1 MEEQG
6 PLGPTP
12 GAEALKAQ
20 WVALNEVVSE
30 LRNREGE
37 VPRDVIENLRVAR
50 VVLLHYE
57 YDPHT
62 TERTL
67 AKAHK
72 YLDRAQR
79 ALAEAC
85 SRHPDLL
92 DRLTDWVNRVE
103 ELAPRFR
110 EHTVKSRFE
119 PKPFRPKPRAGDGFA
134 RVTLPEVIEIERL
147 QDVCESAGVI
157 VEQVEDDVVEVFG
170 DKERVKEALME
181 IRELPEDWRKL
192 LEKRGTRST

>member
-6 PLGPTP
+6 SLGSTR

-30 LRNREGE
+30 LRNREGN

-92 DRLTDWVNRVE
+92 ERLTDWVNRVE

-110 EHTVKSRFE
+110 EHAVKSRFE

-134 RVTLPEVIEIERL
+134 RVTLPEVIDVERL
-147 QDVCESAGVI
+147 QDVCESTGVI

-192 LEKRGTRST
+192 LEKQRTRST